1 MVGMCGLSLSACFNP
16 RPSVRGDPST
26 CWTRWKTACFNP
38 RPSVRGDNAARNIS
52 PDCILFQSTPLP
64 FSSLSPTSFQSTP
77 LCEGRLV
84 CHKGKCKLRGFQS
97 TPLREGRRIDPDCT
111 RGIGW
116 FQSTPLREGRRCV
129 VPLSP
134 HTISFQSTPLREGR
148 QQMFPDF
155 LKEFRN
161 TSTNFVVL
169 DEICGCE
176 VPGLKTKG
184 TKMWCEG
191 SGDFMTAWGSHVRL
205 CGSDTAYMILLFLL
219 LRFAIFSKISPFSPH
234 QRGIC
239 VCLLFGIG
247 HVCAMAVRSSLR
259 NAFESACISYGF
271 KSLTYDGSMD

>member
-1 MVGMCGLSLSACFNP
+1 M
-16 RPSVRGDPST
+16 SVLDVIST
-26 CWTRWKTACFNP
+26 LLREGRRLLALHALLD
-38 RPSVRGDNAARNIS
+38 R
-52 PDCILFQSTPLP
+52 LFQSTPL
-64 FSSLSPTSFQSTP
+64 
-77 LCEGRLV
+77 RD
-84 CHKGKCKLRGFQS
+84 
-97 TPLREGRRIDPDCT
+97 GRRP
-111 RGIGW
+111 
-116 FQSTPLREGRRCV
+116 PRRRNRRRR
-129 VPLSP
+129 L
-134 HTISFQSTPLREGR
+134 FQSTPLREGR

-176 VPGLKTKG
+176 VPGFEG
-184 TKMWCEG
+184 ESTKMWCEG

-205 CGSDTAYMILLFLL
+205 CGGDTAYMILLFLL

>member
-1 MVGMCGLSLSACFNP
+1 M
-16 RPSVRGDPST
+16 SVLD
-26 CWTRWKTACFNP
+26 
-38 RPSVRGDNAARNIS
+38 VI
-52 PDCILFQSTPLP
+52 STPLR
-64 FSSLSPTSFQSTP
+64 
-77 LCEGRLV
+77 EGRRLLAL
-84 CHKGKCKLRGFQS
+84 HALLDRLFQS
-97 TPLREGRRIDPDCT
+97 TPLREGRHYGCQLAINREK
-111 RGIGW
+111 
-116 FQSTPLREGRRCV
+116 FQSTPLC
-129 VPLSP
+129 
-134 HTISFQSTPLREGR
+134 EGR

-176 VPGLKTKG
+176 VPGFEG
-184 TKMWCEG
+184 ESTKMWCEG

-205 CGSDTAYMILLFLL
+205 CGGDTAYMILLFLL

>member
-1 MVGMCGLSLSACFNP
+1 MRL
-16 RPSVRGDPST
+16 RRY
-26 CWTRWKTACFNP
+26 RK
-38 RPSVRGDNAARNIS
+38 R
-52 PDCILFQSTPLP
+52 FQSTPRREGRHGENNWQKGIP
-64 FSSLSPTSFQSTP
+64 IFQSTP
-77 LCEGRLV
+77 R
-84 CHKGKCKLRGFQS
+84 
-97 TPLREGRRIDPDCT
+97 
-111 RGIGW
+111 
-116 FQSTPLREGRRCV
+116 
-129 VPLSP
+129 
-134 HTISFQSTPLREGR
+134 REGR

-176 VPGLKTKG
+176 VPGFEG
-184 TKMWCEG
+184 ESTKMWCEG

-205 CGSDTAYMILLFLL
+205 CGGDTAYMILLFLL

-271 KSLTYDGSMD
+271 KSLTYDVSMD

>member
-1 MVGMCGLSLSACFNP
+1 M
-16 RPSVRGDPST
+16 RGDFPIRHII
-26 CWTRWKTACFNP
+26 CA
-38 RPSVRGDNAARNIS
+38 IM
-52 PDCILFQSTPLP
+52 I
-64 FSSLSPTSFQSTP
+64 FQSTP
-77 LCEGRLV
+77 LCEGRPKPLV
-84 CHKGKCKLRGFQS
+84 FPNKSGL
-97 TPLREGRRIDPDCT
+97 
-111 RGIGW
+111 
-116 FQSTPLREGRRCV
+116 
-129 VPLSP
+129 
-134 HTISFQSTPLREGR
+134 FQSTPLREGR

-176 VPGLKTKG
+176 VPGFEG
-184 TKMWCEG
+184 ESTKMWCEG

-205 CGSDTAYMILLFLL
+205 CGGDTAYMILLFLL

>member
-1 MVGMCGLSLSACFNP
+1 M
-16 RPSVRGDPST
+16 SVLD
-26 CWTRWKTACFNP
+26 
-38 RPSVRGDNAARNIS
+38 VI
-52 PDCILFQSTPLP
+52 
-64 FSSLSPTSFQSTP
+64 
-77 LCEGRLV
+77 
-84 CHKGKCKLRGFQS
+84 S
-97 TPLREGRRIDPDCT
+97 TPLREGRRLLALHALLD
-111 RGIGW
+111 RL
-116 FQSTPLREGRRCV
+116 FQSTPLC
-129 VPLSP
+129 
-134 HTISFQSTPLREGR
+134 EGR

-155 LKEFRN
+155 LNEFRN

-205 CGSDTAYMILLFLL
+205 CGGDTAYMILLFLL

-259 NAFESACISYGF
+259 NPFESACISYGF

>member
-1 MVGMCGLSLSACFNP
+1 MRGDACSRCMRSSIACFNP
-16 RPSVRGDPST
+16 RPAVRGDT
-26 CWTRWKTACFNP
+26 
-38 RPSVRGDNAARNIS
+38 
-52 PDCILFQSTPLP
+52 
-64 FSSLSPTSFQSTP
+64 
-77 LCEGRLV
+77 EGKKHDIKR
-84 CHKGKCKLRGFQS
+84 
-97 TPLREGRRIDPDCT
+97 D
-111 RGIGW
+111 
-116 FQSTPLREGRRCV
+116 
-129 VPLSP
+129 
-134 HTISFQSTPLREGR
+134 SFQSTPLREGR

-176 VPGLKTKG
+176 VPGFEG
-184 TKMWCEG
+184 ESTKMWCEG

-205 CGSDTAYMILLFLL
+205 CGGDTAYMILLFLL

>member
-1 MVGMCGLSLSACFNP
+1 MPLP
-16 RPSVRGDPST
+16 TRIRPSR
-26 CWTRWKTACFNP
+26 
-38 RPSVRGDNAARNIS
+38 
-52 PDCILFQSTPLP
+52 
-64 FSSLSPTSFQSTP
+64 FQSTP
-77 LCEGRLV
+77 LC
-84 CHKGKCKLRGFQS
+84 
-97 TPLREGRRIDPDCT
+97 
-111 RGIGW
+111 
-116 FQSTPLREGRRCV
+116 
-129 VPLSP
+129 
-134 HTISFQSTPLREGR
+134 EGR

-155 LKEFRN
+155 LNEFRN

-205 CGSDTAYMILLFLL
+205 CGGDTAYMILLFLL

-259 NAFESACISYGF
+259 NPFESACISYGF